1 MKPAFALDFRDTTV
15 RLLHRTGA
23 GWQEVG
29 QVSLDAPDLTEA
41 LGYLRATALGLSPRG
56 ISTKLVIPNDQ
67 ILYTQ
72 VHAPGPD
79 AAKRRSQIKA
89 ALEGRTP
96 YAVTDL
102 VFAGGENGPDGQ
114 GAVIEKEPRAE
125 AEAFAA
131 DNRFNPVSFV
141 AAPPH
146 FRVSPAAPRPFS
158 L

>member
-1 MKPAFALDFRDTTV
+1 MKPAFALAFRDTSV
-15 RLLHRTGA
+15 PFLHRTGA

-29 QVSLDAPDLTEA
+29 KVSLDAPDLTEA

-96 YAVTDL
+96 YAVRDL
-102 VFAGGENGPDGQ
+102 FLGGGEKGPDGQ
-114 GAVIEKEPRAE
+114 VAVTAKEPRAG
-125 AEAFAA
+125 AGAFAA
-131 DNRFNPVSFV
+131 DNRFNPVS
-141 AAPPH
+141 
-146 FRVSPAAPRPFS
+146 
-158 L
+158 